1 MSTKS
6 TDHTTVEDEPL
17 DVEGKSPDA
26 ESGDAVGAEVEESA
40 SELELLREQVA
51 SFEDRYLRQAADF
64 QNFRRRAFEDRAL
77 ALESGRSQVA
87 TPMLDVL
94 DDLRR
99 SLEAADNASSDGEN
113 KSFEALHNGVRLVY
127 EKFVSELDRLGIR
140 EMEAVGTKFDEEL
153 HEAILQQPAPEGVEP
168 GTVIGEIQKGYMIGD
183 RVLRHARV
191 VVAS

>member
-6 TDHTTVEDEPL
+6 TDHTTIEEEPVAAGENAVAQETAEVKDEP
-17 DVEGKSPDA
+17 
-26 ESGDAVGAEVEESA
+26 
-40 SELELLREQVA
+40 SELELLQQQYA
-51 SFEDRYLRQAADF
+51 ALDDRFLRQAADL

-77 ALESGRSQVA
+77 ALEAGRHQIA
-87 TPMLDVL
+87 LPMLDVL

-99 SLEAADNASSDGEN
+99 SLEAADIAAGEGDS
-113 KSFEALHNGVRLVY
+113 KAFDALHNGVKLVY

-140 EMEAVGTKFDEEL
+140 EMEAVGTKFDEHL
-153 HEAILQQPAPEGVEP
+153 HEAMLQQPAPEGVEP
-168 GTVIGEIQKGYMIGD
+168 GTVLGEIQKGYTIGD